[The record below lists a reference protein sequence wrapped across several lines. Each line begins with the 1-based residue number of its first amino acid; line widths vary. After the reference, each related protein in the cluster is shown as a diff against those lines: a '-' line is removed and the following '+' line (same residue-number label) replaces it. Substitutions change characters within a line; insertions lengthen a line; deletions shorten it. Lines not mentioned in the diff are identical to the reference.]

1 MRRRLRK
8 RPSRRPV
15 PGLALLGIGAA
26 SAAGFALL
34 ARSVARRETDGVDA
48 AARRKAPRPRGPRV
62 KKLAEL
68 TGPLGKPWLLG
79 PASAALAAYTRPSSR
94 AAATAIGLSSAAS
107 TALCRVFDRT
117 LPHRPAPPGKR
128 EDRDEPSFPSGHA
141 LQTTAVALTTAYVLS
156 REGKANAWIAAPAA
170 AVLPLVS
177 AGGRVTLDRH
187 WASDVAGGL
196 LAGLTVAACCAA
208 AYEMLPD

>member
-1 MRRRLRK
+1 MRRRLRR

-34 ARSVARRETDGVDA
+34 ARSVARRETDSLDS
-48 AARRKAPRPRGPRV
+48 AARRKTPKARGPRL
-62 KKLAEL
+62 KKLAEV

-79 PASAALAAYTRPSSR
+79 PATAALAAYTRPGSR
-94 AAATAIGLSSAAS
+94 SGATAIGLSSTAS
-107 TALCRVFDRT
+107 SALCKVLDRT

-156 REGKANAWIAAPAA
+156 REGRANAWIAAPAA
-170 AVLPLVS
+170 ALLPLIS
-177 AGGRVTLDRH
+177 AGGRVALDRH
-187 WASDVAGGL
+187 WASDVAGGVL
-196 LAGLTVAACCAA
+196 GGIAVASVCAA